1 MFKYICEK
9 LGLNLSSERNQSPNL
24 KAVAK
29 SKHGQA
35 AVTTGN
41 YSPIQ
46 MPEGDINIIN
56 TYPPVLAVDDHKSW
70 EELLQCFSDR
80 TINII
85 IDNYTKDRRIGKDL
99 ESAFGWRQF
108 LIKKFDKIHIFQ
120 KDLHANAFVNIKT
133 KSLDTLNSFMDSK
146 NSEQFKQAWFSF
158 REELASIRNE
168 KSD

>member
-29 SKHGQA
+29 SKHGKA
-35 AVTTGN
+35 AATTGN

-56 TYPPVLAVDDHKSW
+56 AHSSVRAVDDHTSW

-85 IDNYTKDRRIGKDL
+85 IENYTKDRRIGKDL

-120 KDLHANAFVNIKT
+120 KDIHANAFVNIKA
-133 KSLDTLNSFMDSK
+133 KSIETLNSFMNSK
-146 NSEQFKQAWFSF
+146 NSEQFKQAWFSS
-158 REELASIRNE
+158 REELTSIRNE
-168 KSD
+168 KSN

>member
-9 LGLNLSSERNQSPNL
+9 LGLNLSSERNKSPNL
-24 KAVAK
+24 KAIAK
-29 SKHGQA
+29 SKHEKA
-35 AVTTGN
+35 AATTGN

-56 TYPPVLAVDDHKSW
+56 TYPSLLAIDDYKSW

-80 TINII
+80 TTNLI

-99 ESAFGWRQF
+99 ESAFGWQKY
-108 LIKKFDKIHIFQ
+108 LTGKFDKIQIYQ
-120 KDLHANAFVNIKT
+120 KDLCAKAFVNTKT
-133 KSLDTLNSFMDSK
+133 KSKEALNSFMHSK
-146 NSEQFKQAWFSF
+146 NCEQFKEAWFSF
-158 REELASIRNE
+158 REELAFIRNG